1 MLDNVK
7 NTVKTWATEHKDA
20 IVNVV
25 MLGGCVVGI
34 VFVDKLAV
42 ATYNKI
48 FDYGYNCRKNL
59 EREAGNGLFEAIE
72 KFGNSNL

>member
-7 NTVKTWATEHKDA
+7 NTVKTWATEHKDT
-20 IVNVV
+20 IVNAVV
-25 MLGGCVVGI
+25 LGGCVVGM
-34 VFVDKLAV
+34 VLS
-42 ATYNKI
+42 YSKI

-59 EREAGNGLFEAIE
+59 ELEAGNGLFEAIE